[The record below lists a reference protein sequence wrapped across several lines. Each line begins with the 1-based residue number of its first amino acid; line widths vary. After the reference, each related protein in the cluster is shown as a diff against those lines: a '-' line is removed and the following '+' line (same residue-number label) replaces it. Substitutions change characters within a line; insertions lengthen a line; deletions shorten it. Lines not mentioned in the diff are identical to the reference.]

1 MNSNIRI
8 AKQLVRIAKS
18 IVGLNWSIPERYN
31 PHGGCDNYSMFDDYC
46 GMCDN
51 DPDYRKFKSE
61 IENAGWKITDES
73 DGGEIDTDKDGE
85 TLTVTITV
93 ERVSGSKTFDQ
104 LYDQLENKEYGEQK
118 YDGFI
123 VDNGYPECDDN
134 DNYIDDKGYLV
145 LVCKK
150 YFPEPDY
157 PD

>member
-1 MNSNIRI
+1 MNRSIRI
-8 AKQLVRIAKS
+8 ARQLIRLAKS
-18 IVGLNWSIPERYN
+18 LVT
-31 PHGGCDNYSMFDDYC
+31 GGYYGWEPPDYYVDDYSMFDSYN
-46 GMCDN
+46 GMCDK

-61 IENAGWKITDES
+61 IESAGWKITDDS
-73 DGGEIDTDKDGE
+73 DSGEIDTDKDGE
-85 TLTVTITV
+85 TLTATITV

-104 LYDQLENKEYGEQK
+104 LYDQLENKEYGDQK

-123 VDNGYPECDDN
+123 VYNGYPECDDN

-150 YFPEPDY
+150 YFPEPNY